1 MSASL
6 SIPPRLAPVLDD
18 LTPAQRAAALAL
30 GRVLVLAGAGT
41 GKTKTLTAGVATR
54 IELYGMEPSRILCV
68 TFTNKAAREMRERIT
83 RACGEGMAP
92 SWLGTF
98 HALCARQLRAEPDI
112 AYLRAGFDIRDADD
126 TLAIVRRLIKATP
139 LSSCPAQKRENLEM
153 RVRSPR
159 WPNGFLV

>member
-6 SIPPRLAPVLDD
+6 GIPTRLAPVLDD

-68 TFTNKAAREMRERIT
+68 TFTAQT
-83 RACGEGMAP
+83 HGLVQP
-92 SWLGTF
+92 SG
-98 HALCARQLRAEPDI
+98 I
-112 AYLRAGFDIRDADD
+112 VAD
-126 TLAIVRRLIKATP
+126 TGI
-139 LSSCPAQKRENLEM
+139 
-153 RVRSPR
+153 
-159 WPNGFLV
+159 

>member
-18 LTPAQRAAALAL
+18 LTPAQRDAALAL

-54 IELYGMEPSRILCV
+54 IELDGMEPSLTLCV
-68 TFTNKAAREMRERIT
+68 TFTNKAARDMRELMT
-83 RACGEGMAP
+83 RPGGERMAP

-98 HALCARQLRAEPDI
+98 HALFARQSRAQPDTQI
-112 AYLRAGFDIRDADD
+112 RRAS
-126 TLAIVRRLIKATP
+126 RRET
-139 LSSCPAQKRENLEM
+139 
-153 RVRSPR
+153 V
-159 WPNGFLV
+159 